1 MKAPMLGYQ
10 LRMAGKSLRRTPG
23 HTAIVAGGIALG
35 VAVSTVFATVRHSFA
50 KDPIPEKSD
59 ALYYVRLDS
68 WGPDE
73 PYPGGGPPTQITYQ
87 DMSNLMRSDIP
98 VRQSGMFK
106 SFLYVF
112 PDPKMARPQKEIVRM
127 CFGDFFTMFQVPFRY
142 GGPWDRKAD
151 EKAAQVVV
159 LGKQMNDR
167 LFGGENSVGRTLRI
181 ENREFQVVG
190 VLDEWKPSIKFYDLT
205 QNYVQAPE
213 QIYIPFSL
221 AVPMQ
226 PPIAGNDDG
235 WKNQEVPG
243 FAGKLVSESVWIQF
257 WVELPSAEHVARYK
271 AFVDAYTLEQK
282 KLGRFAR
289 PLNNRVQT
297 IAEWMAER
305 QVVPKQTTAMLAVSL
320 LFLLICA
327 LNLIGLLL
335 GKFLAR
341 APEIGVRRAMGARRL
356 DVFVQHIVE
365 CEMVALAGGAIG
377 LVLAL
382 GGLWVVNL
390 WTKAITQRAD
400 FFQIDWKMAGFAAV
414 AALAA
419 GLVAGVYPALRV
431 CRIPPATHL
440 RMQ

>member
-1 MKAPMLGYQ
+1 MLAYQ
-10 LRMAGKSLRRTPG
+10 LRMAWKSLRRNPG
-23 HTAIVAGGIALG
+23 HTAIVGGGIALG
-35 VAVSTVFATVRHSFA
+35 VAVSTVFATVRHSYA

-59 ALYYVRLDS
+59 DLYYVRLDS
-68 WGPDE
+68 WGPNE
-73 PYPGGGPPTQITYQ
+73 PYPGGGPPTQVTYQ
-87 DMSNLMRSDIP
+87 DMTNLMRSDIP

-106 SFLYVF
+106 SYLYVV
-112 PDPKMARPQKEIVRM
+112 PEAKSVRARREIVRM
-127 CFGDFFTMFQVPFRY
+127 CFADFFPMFQVPFLY

-151 EKAAQVVV
+151 QKAEQVVV
-159 LGKQMNDR
+159 LGKEMNDR
-167 LFGGENSVGRTLRI
+167 LFGGANSVGRTLSI
-181 ENREFQVVG
+181 ESREFKVVG
-190 VLDEWKPSIKFYDLT
+190 VLDDWKPSIKFYDLT

-213 QIYIPFSL
+213 QIYMPFSL
-221 AVPMQ
+221 AVAMQ

-257 WVELPSAEHVARYK
+257 WVELPTADQVARYK

-282 KLGRFAR
+282 KLGRFQR

-297 IAEWMAER
+297 VKEWMAEMK
-305 QVVPKQTTAMLAVSL
+305 VVPKETTAMLAVSL

-365 CEMVALAGGAIG
+365 CELIALAGGAIG
-377 LVLAL
+377 LAL
-382 GGLWVVNL
+382 SIGGLWVVNL
-390 WTKAITQRAD
+390 WTRTITQRTD
-400 FFQIDWKMAGFAAV
+400 FFQIDWKMAAF
-414 AALAA
+414 AALAALTA

>member
-1 MKAPMLGYQ
+1 MLGYQ
-10 LRMAGKSLRRTPG
+10 LRMAVKSLGRNPG

-35 VAVSTVFATVRHSFA
+35 VAVSTVFATVRHSYA

-59 ALYYVRLDS
+59 DLYHVRLDN
-68 WGPDE
+68 WGPNE
-73 PYPGGGPPTQITYQ
+73 PYPGGGPPPQVTYQ
-87 DMSNLMRSDIP
+87 DMTNLMRSDIP

-106 SFLYVF
+106 SFLYVV
-112 PDPKMARPQKEIVRM
+112 PDPTMGRPQREIIRV
-127 CFGDFFTMFQVPFRY
+127 CFSDFFTMFEVPFRH
-142 GGPWDRKAD
+142 GGPWDRKMD
-151 EKAAQVVV
+151 EKAEQVVV
-159 LGKQMNDR
+159 LGKEMNDR
-167 LFGGENSVGRTLRI
+167 LFGGGNSVGRSVRI
-181 ENREFQVVG
+181 ENRDFRVVG

-213 QIYIPFSL
+213 QIYMPFSL
-221 AVPMQ
+221 AVAMQ
-226 PPIAGNDDG
+226 APIGGNDDA

-257 WVELPSAEHVARYK
+257 WVELPTADHVARYK

-282 KLGRFAR
+282 KLGRFER
-289 PLNNRVQT
+289 PLNNRVQSVV
-297 IAEWMAER
+297 EWMADVEI
-305 QVVPKQTTAMLAVSL
+305 VPKETTAMLAVSL

-365 CEMVALAGGAIG
+365 CELVALAGGAVG
-377 LVLAL
+377 LLLAL

-390 WTKAITQRAD
+390 WTRTITQRTD
-400 FFQIDWKMAGFAAV
+400 FFQMDWTMAGFAALC
-414 AALAA
+414 ALAA
-419 GLVAGVYPALRV
+419 GLVAGFYPALRV

>member
-1 MKAPMLGYQ
+1 MIGYQ
-10 LRMAGKSLRRTPG
+10 LRMAWKSLRRNPG

-35 VAVSTVFATVRHSFA
+35 VAVSTVFATVRHSYA

-59 ALYYVRLDS
+59 DLYHVRLDS
-68 WGPDE
+68 WGPNE

-87 DMSNLMRSDIP
+87 DLMNLMRSDIP

-151 EKAAQVVV
+151 QKGEQVVV
-159 LGKQMNDR
+159 LGKEMNDR

-181 ENREFQVVG
+181 ENREFKVVG

-213 QIYIPFSL
+213 EIYLPFNL
-221 AVPMQ
+221 LVAMQ
-226 PPIAGNDDG
+226 PPIAGNQDG
-235 WKNQEVPG
+235 WKNQEAPG
-243 FAGKLVSESVWIQF
+243 FAGLLTSESVWIQF
-257 WVELPSAEHVARYK
+257 WVELPTAEHLARYK
-271 AFVDAYTLEQK
+271 AFIDAYTLEQK
-282 KLGRFAR
+282 KLGRFQR

-297 IAEWMAER
+297 VKEWMAER
-305 QVVPKQTTAMLAVSL
+305 EVVPKQTTAMMAVSL

-365 CEMVALAGGAIG
+365 CEMVALAGGAVG
-377 LVLAL
+377 LALSL
-382 GGLWVVNL
+382 GGLWAVNL
-390 WTKAITQRAD
+390 WTKALTQRAD
-400 FFQIDWKMAGFAAV
+400 FFQIDWTMAAFAAI

>member
-1 MKAPMLGYQ
+1 MIGYQ
-10 LRMAGKSLRRTPG
+10 LRMAWKSLRRNPG

-35 VAVSTVFATVRHSFA
+35 VAVSTVFATVRHSYA
-50 KDPIPEKSD
+50 KDPIPDKSD
-59 ALYYVRLDS
+59 DLYYVRVDN
-68 WGPDE
+68 WGPNE
-73 PYPGGGPPTQITYQ
+73 PYPGGGPPTQVTYQ
-87 DMSNLMRSDIP
+87 DLMNLMRSDIP

-112 PDPKMARPQKEIVRM
+112 PDPKMARPQKEIVRQ
-127 CFGDFFTMFQVPFRY
+127 CFADFFAMFQVPFRY
-142 GGPWDRKAD
+142 GGPWDREADAKA
-151 EKAAQVVV
+151 EQVVV
-159 LGKQMNDR
+159 LGKEMNDR
-167 LFGGENSVGRTLRI
+167 LFGGEDSVGRTLKI
-181 ENREFQVVG
+181 ENREFKVVG

-205 QNYVQAPE
+205 QNPVQAPE
-213 QIYIPFSL
+213 QIYIPFNL
-221 AVPMQ
+221 VVPMQ
-226 PPIAGNDDG
+226 PAVAGNQDA

-243 FAGKLVSESVWIQF
+243 FAGLLAGESVWLQF
-257 WVELPSAEHVARYK
+257 WVELPTADHVARYK

-282 KLGRFAR
+282 KLGRFPR
-289 PLNNRVQT
+289 PLNNKVQSVK
-297 IAEWMAER
+297 EWMDE
-305 QVVPKQTTAMLAVSL
+305 VKIVPKQTTAMLAVSL

-365 CEMVALAGGAIG
+365 CEMVALVGGAVG
-377 LVLAL
+377 LALSL
-382 GGLWVVNL
+382 GGLWAVNL
-390 WTKAITQRAD
+390 WTRAITQRSD
-400 FFQIDWKMAGFAAV
+400 FFQIDWAMAAFAAI

>member
-1 MKAPMLGYQ
+1 
-10 LRMAGKSLRRTPG
+10 MAGKSLRRNPG

-59 ALYYVRLDS
+59 VLHYVRLDS
-68 WGPDE
+68 WGPNE
-73 PYPGGGPPTQITYQ
+73 PYPGGGPPTQVTYQ
-87 DMSNLMRSDIP
+87 DMMNLMRSDIP

-112 PDPKMARPQKEIVRM
+112 PDPKMARPDKQIVRL
-127 CFGDFFTMFQVPFRY
+127 CFADFFTMFQVPFRY
-142 GGPWDRKAD
+142 GAPWDRKAD
-151 EKAAQVVV
+151 EKAEQVVV
-159 LGKQMNDR
+159 LGKEMNDR

-181 ENREFQVVG
+181 ENREFRVVG

-213 QIYIPFSL
+213 QIYIPFNLLVS
-221 AVPMQ
+221 MQ
-226 PPIAGNDDG
+226 PPVAGNDDG

-257 WVELPSAEHVARYK
+257 WVELPTAEHVARYK

-282 KLGRFAR
+282 KLGRFQR
-289 PLNNRVQT
+289 PLNNRVQSVK
-297 IAEWMAER
+297 EWMTEVK
-305 QVVPKQTTAMLAVSL
+305 VVPKQTTAMMAVSL

-365 CEMVALAGGAIG
+365 CEMVALVGGAVG
-377 LVLAL
+377 LAL
-382 GGLWVVNL
+382 AFGGLWAVNL
-390 WTKAITQRAD
+390 WTKAITQRSD
-400 FFQIDWKMAGFAAV
+400 FFQIDWKMAAFAAI

-419 GLVAGVYPALRV
+419 GLVAGIYPALRV